1 MASKRGKG
9 RSSPLVVREMCKSKP
24 HGAPPHAP
32 RGGASNPSEM
42 EAWGDAEQL
51 GPPRVAAGGAKW
63 CRRSR
68 KVWGRLNLSVIA

>member
-32 RGGASNPSEM
+32 RGGAINPSEM
-42 EAWGDAEQL
+42 EAWGDAEEL